1 MDELK
6 RRLASQGLKLEWDV
20 IRQDLQ
26 ALDQAEVGEGDHWY
40 LLRSPLQGVAGKVL
54 QAIGVAIPP
63 PVRPLENVVP
73 RP

>member
-1 MDELK
+1 M
-6 RRLASQGLKLEWDV
+6 AVGFSGQGLKLEWDV

-26 ALDQAEVGEGDHWY
+26 ALDQAEVREGDQRY

-54 QAIGVAIPP
+54 QTVGVAIPP
-63 PVRPLENVVP
+63 PVRPIENVVP